1 VNISFAGVLMTD
13 ILNRLQTVVEHA
25 RIGVDP
31 VWLKIAITE
40 IQQQRAENMKL
51 ACTLMSPLVFV
62 HENITAEVDEI
73 LKPYIGGN
81 L

>member
-1 VNISFAGVLMTD
+1 MNISYAGAPMTD
-13 ILNRLQTVVEHA
+13 ILPRLQTVVEHA
-25 RIGVDP
+25 RTGIDP

-51 ACTLMSPLVFV
+51 ATLMLSPLVFV
-62 HENITAEVDEI
+62 HETITTEVDEI